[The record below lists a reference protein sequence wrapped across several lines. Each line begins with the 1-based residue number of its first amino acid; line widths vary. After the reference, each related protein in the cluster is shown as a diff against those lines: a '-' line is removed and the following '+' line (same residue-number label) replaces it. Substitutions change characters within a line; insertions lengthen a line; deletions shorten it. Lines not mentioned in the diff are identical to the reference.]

1 MQEPD
6 IAGNEIFARLA
17 ALLDMAGHKNPRM
30 RILELG
36 GPDNQSGAA
45 IWPCLLGRELSVF
58 CRYQSWTAGTLG

>member
-17 ALLDMAGHKNPRM
+17 ALLDIAGYKNPRM
-30 RILELG
+30 RVLELG